1 MNKLIRYIGFYDCQN
16 SPVSRYYATSA
27 VNKMD
32 YIIQSI
38 EKTGHEIDLI
48 SISFVDEV
56 SFKLY
61 KSEKKKISDH
71 TTLMLPP
78 SFGGTGKLVRKV
90 RTLWHLIY
98 LFVFL
103 LLHIRKGE
111 TVIVYHTLF
120 YFNVILWAK
129 RIKKFKLILEV
140 EEIYQDVSDKVSN
153 YLKKTEY
160 KMFGVADAYFFST
173 ELLDRKLNV
182 RHRPSVINY
191 GTYKKEPIISEKFN
205 DDKIHVVY
213 AGVFSVNKGGII
225 SVASAQFLP
234 ENYHVHICGF
244 GTKEEVSDMKQFIAD
259 VSRKSK
265 ATISYEGLLKGC
277 DYIRLIQK
285 CHIGLS
291 TQSPHTFF
299 NDTSFPSKVLSY
311 MSNGLSVVSIRIKA
325 VTSSAVGP
333 YVCYYDE
340 QNPEQIATAIIQAK
354 TVNHNREVIACLDKD
369 FLLQL
374 KQLFDHL

>member
-1 MNKLIRYIGFYDCQN
+1 MDKTIKYVCFYDFQDSN
-16 SPVSRYYATSA
+16 VSRCYTTSA
-27 VNKMD
+27 VNKID
-32 YIIQSI
+32 YILQSI
-38 EKTGHEIDLI
+38 EKTGFQIDLI
-48 SISFVDEV
+48 STSFVNER

-61 KSEKKKISDH
+61 KSERKKISDH
-71 TTLMLPP
+71 IRLLLPP
-78 SFGGTGKLVRKV
+78 SFGGSGKIISKLRV
-90 RTLWHLIY
+90 LWHLFY
-98 LFVFL
+98 LFVYL
-103 LLHIRKGE
+103 LFHTHKNEI
-111 TVIVYHTLF
+111 VIVYHSLA

-129 RIKKFKLILEV
+129 KIRKFQLILEA
-140 EEIYQDVSDKVSN
+140 EEIYQDVSDKGN
-153 YLKKTEY
+153 YLRKLEY
-160 KMFGVADAYFFST
+160 KMFDIADAYFFST

-182 RHRPSVINY
+182 GNKPSVINY

-205 DDKIHVVY
+205 DGKIHVVY
-213 AGVFSVNKGGII
+213 AGTFDTYKGGAV
-225 SVASAQFLP
+225 VAAMSAAFLP
-234 ENYHVHICGF
+234 SNYHLHICGF
-244 GTKEEVSDMKQFIAD
+244 GNESEINHIKKIITD
-259 VSRKSK
+259 VSGKSG
-265 ATISYEGLLKGC
+265 AVISYEGLLKGPE
-277 DYIRLIQK
+277 YIRFIQS

-291 TQSPHTFF
+291 TQNPAAAF

-354 TVNHNREVIACLDKD
+354 TVNNNREVIACLDKD